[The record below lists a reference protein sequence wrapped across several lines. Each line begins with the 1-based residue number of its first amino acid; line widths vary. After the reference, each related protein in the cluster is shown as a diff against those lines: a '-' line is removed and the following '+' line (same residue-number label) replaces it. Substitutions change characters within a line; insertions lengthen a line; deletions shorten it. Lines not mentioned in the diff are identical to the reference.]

1 MNGKMRKRTGPAGRI
16 VVALIASALIV
27 GALHPTYCQTPE
39 GYVYRAPEQTAD
51 SLETGSLADAGID
64 IASVEAM
71 MNALLTDK
79 IDNIHSVLLIKDGK
93 LVLEE
98 YFEGF
103 DRETLHSIQ
112 SDTKSVSSILI
123 GIATDRVLF
132 TDLDR
137 KIASFFPN
145 YENVMKP
152 AWKDKITL
160 RHCLTMTAG
169 IEWNEWGVP
178 YEDPKNEYASLNNR
192 LDLFDYIFQKDLV
205 DTPGTEFN
213 YCGGQSLIL
222 GGVIQNTSNLYADQF
237 AEMFLFKPLGIR
249 KFDWWKHQDGAIR
262 TDGGLHLR
270 SRDMAKIG
278 LLFLQNGR
286 WKDRHILSERWVTE
300 SVKAHIKGD
309 FIFGSGYGYQ
319 WWNGAAMVK
328 NTPIHAFFAVG
339 RGGQYIFVVPELA
352 CVAVFT
358 SQVKYNKFGDFKPP
372 ALFTNYLLSAMIP
385 GSPPQPAV
393 ENHIPAERCSGRYMM
408 QRVPLPMLLS
418 HENETLYFHGPPDGE
433 RIPLTFTSENSCEG
447 FSALWGR
454 FGFDFFVDKTG
465 GVKNCRMAFGF
476 GTAMLDKIEKQ

>member
-1 MNGKMRKRTGPAGRI
+1 MNGKMRKRTGPAGWI

-51 SLETGSLADAGID
+51 GLETGSLADAGID

-98 YFEGF
+98 YLDGF

-262 TDGGLHLR
+262 TDGGLRLR
-270 SRDMAKIG
+270 PRDMAKIG

-300 SVKAHIKGD
+300 SVKERTSKAISFSDRDTDTNGGTAPQWLKIRPFTPSSRSAAAGNTSSSSPNSLCGRLYQPGQVQQIRRLQTSGPVHQLPP
-309 FIFGSGYGYQ
+309 FGHDTRLPAQ
-319 WWNGAAMVK
+319 
-328 NTPIHAFFAVG
+328 TG
-339 RGGQYIFVVPELA
+339 RGKPYPSRAMFGTIHDATRSLA
-352 CVAVFT
+352 HAT
-358 SQVKYNKFGDFKPP
+358 LSRKRN
-372 ALFTNYLLSAMIP
+372 ALLSRP
-385 GSPPQPAV
+385 
-393 ENHIPAERCSGRYMM
+393 SGR
-408 QRVPLPMLLS
+408 
-418 HENETLYFHGPPDGE
+418 
-433 RIPLTFTSENSCEG
+433 
-447 FSALWGR
+447 
-454 FGFDFFVDKTG
+454 
-465 GVKNCRMAFGF
+465 
-476 GTAMLDKIEKQ
+476 